1 MAWPLLESKP
11 FSSVKMADRPPPRS
25 SEPRRPQREPLRLPV
40 LMPVLLWPPGPLL
53 TYCRPVS
60 IRPYRVTVGEA
71 ARTGV
76 AASARADR
84 QAPAAAMR
92 RVDFMKGV
100 LFGIQSE
107 PTL

>member
-60 IRPYRVTVGEA
+60 IRPYRVTVGKLPGRGGERQSGQA
-71 ARTGV
+71 G
-76 AASARADR
+76 AS
-84 QAPAAAMR
+84 R
-92 RVDFMKGV
+92 RDAESRFHEGV